1 MKKILLLLS
10 MGIFS
15 LGSVFA
21 QNVGNPGF
29 EQWNSSRP
37 VGWTTSIA
45 GTLNVTV
52 PVLGNIPIPLSL
64 NFGAQTT
71 DAHSG
76 NYALKLKANGIDL
89 SSYGMPAFTLPG
101 IAQLGTS
108 GEFEISLS
116 TIQQLASID
125 WEHFSMEDLENINW
139 EELMSLANVLSRGE
153 PFTQVPT
160 AMKLW
165 AKYLPPAGETDTMMI
180 AVAAYSEGVLS
191 SILSGNLPGTYGL
204 YTSSDRM
211 EEYTELTIPL
221 SFDPAHVTCDSLIIV
236 AVSSSLMHP
245 NANTELY
252 IDDISFEYDYSSIS
266 SLNKVN
272 LSIYPNPTSDVVNIV
287 PENQTDKYA
296 VEFYD
301 ATGKC
306 VKSQDN
312 LSGNTQV
319 NMKDCAKGV
328 YFAKIRQN
336 GLLTV
341 KMIVM
346 E

>member
-15 LGSVFA
+15 LSTVLA
-21 QNVGNPGF
+21 QNIGNPGF

-52 PVLGNIPIPLSL
+52 LNIPIPLSL

-89 SSYGMPAFTLPG
+89 SSYGMPSFTLPG

-108 GEFEISLS
+108 GEFQISLS
-116 TIQQLASID
+116 TIQQLRGID

-139 EELMSLANVLSRGE
+139 EELMSLVNVISKGE

-180 AVAAYSEGVLS
+180 AVAAYSEGMLS
-191 SILSGNLPGTYGL
+191 TILSGELPGTYGL
-204 YTSSDRM
+204 YTSSERM
-211 EEYTELTIPL
+211 EDYTELTIPL
-221 SFDPAHVTCDSLIIV
+221 SFDPAHVNCDSLIIV
-236 AVSSSLMHP
+236 VMSSSLMHP

-272 LSIYPNPTSDVVNIV
+272 ASIYPNPTSNFVNIV
-287 PENQTDKYA
+287 SENQTDKYA

-301 ATGKC
+301 VMGKC
-306 VKSQDN
+306 VKTQDN
-312 LSGNTQV
+312 LLGSTRV
-319 NMKDCAKGV
+319 DLKDCAKGV
-328 YFAKIRQN
+328 YFVKIRQN
-336 GLLTV
+336 GLQSV
-341 KMIVM
+341 KKIVV

>member
-15 LGSVFA
+15 LSTVLA
-21 QNVGNPGF
+21 QNIGNPGF

-45 GTLNVTV
+45 GTLNITV
-52 PVLGNIPIPLSL
+52 PVLGNLPIPLSL
-64 NFGAQTT
+64 NFGSQTT

-89 SSYGMPAFTLPG
+89 SSYGMPSFTLPG

-108 GEFEISLS
+108 GEFQISLS
-116 TIQQLASID
+116 TIQQLSGID

-139 EELMSLANVLSRGE
+139 EELMSLVNVISKGE

-191 SILSGNLPGTYGL
+191 TILSGNLPGTYGL
-204 YTSSDRM
+204 YTSSERM

-221 SFDPAHVTCDSLIIV
+221 SFDPAHVTCDSLVII
-236 AVSSSLMHP
+236 AFSSSIMHP

-252 IDDISFEYDYSSIS
+252 LDDISSEYDYSSIS

-272 LSIYPNPTSDVVNIV
+272 VSIYPNPTSNFVNIV
-287 PENQTDKYA
+287 SENQTDKYA

-301 ATGKC
+301 AMGKC
-306 VKSQDN
+306 VKTQDN
-312 LSGNTQV
+312 LLGSTRV
-319 NMKDCAKGV
+319 DLKDCAKGV
-328 YFAKIRQN
+328 YFVKIRQN
-336 GLLTV
+336 GLQSV
-341 KMIVM
+341 KIIVV